1 MFNDFINKVNR
12 RYRIFLGHFFPKK
25 LANILYVERTKKREG
40 ISWCAPKD
48 LNEKINWLK
57 FYSDT
62 AMWTTLADKYNVR
75 EFICQKGFEDI
86 LVKLYGVWESP
97 DEIDFDNL
105 PNKFVIK
112 TNNGAGT
119 VWVVRDKKSTNILQL
134 KENLRSALKIKFGVE
149 SAEPHYLKIKPLI
162 IAEELLE
169 ENNSFSTSLVDY
181 KVWCF
186 DGKVFAT
193 WCCYNRKGFE
203 ADTEWHDLDWKFRP
217 EWSIF
222 TDHYKNGHG
231 RVPCPSSYT
240 RMMEIAST
248 LSKGFPQVRIDF
260 YNVRGRIYFGEMTF
274 TCAGGYMNFYS
285 QEVLDIMGD
294 MIQLD

>member
-1 MFNDFINKVNR
+1 MLNDLINKVNR
-12 RYRIFLGHFFPKK
+12 RYRIFLGHFFPQK
-25 LANILYVERTKKREG
+25 LASILYVERTKKREG

-193 WCCYNRKGFE
+193 W
-203 ADTEWHDLDWKFRP
+203 
-217 EWSIF
+217 
-222 TDHYKNGHG
+222 
-231 RVPCPSSYT
+231 
-240 RMMEIAST
+240 
-248 LSKGFPQVRIDF
+248 
-260 YNVRGRIYFGEMTF
+260 
-274 TCAGGYMNFYS
+274 
-285 QEVLDIMGD
+285 
-294 MIQLD
+294 